1 MATTKARGSAAM
13 AAGKNSVQIAA
24 LQKAIKG
31 FKLVDWH
38 ELGKPHPELIR
49 GGISGSPG
57 KIGAAVTALLRIK
70 EIRGIDILI
79 NGQPKPDLAIV
90 RFQMQGK

>member
-1 MATTKARGSAAM
+1 MATSKARGSAAM
-13 AAGKNSVQIAA
+13 ASGMKAVQATA

-38 ELGKPHPELIR
+38 ELGKPNPELIR
-49 GGISGSPG
+49 GGISGSPA
-57 KIGAAVTALLRIK
+57 KIGAAVSALLKIK
-70 EIRGIDILI
+70 EIRGIEILI

-90 RFQMQGK
+90 RFQLRGR

>member
-13 AAGKNSVQIAA
+13 ASGKKAVQATA

-31 FKLVDWH
+31 FKLIDWQ
-38 ELGKPHPELIR
+38 ELGQPHPELIR

-57 KIGAAVTALLRIK
+57 KIGVAVSALLKIK
-70 EIRGIDILI
+70 EIRDIDILI

-90 RFQMQGK
+90 RFQLRGR